1 MKKNLIVKQDGYKEC
16 ASACLL
22 SIIRFYGGNIS
33 INKLVELTKTDK
45 FGTNFYNI
53 KTAANEIGL
62 EGIGYK
68 VDQIN
73 KLKTIK
79 VPFICQIIEKNYEH
93 FIVVYKVNKKYP
105 SHRAVIHIRL
115 ISDIMDICTCALPT
129 SPFPLLISEHF
140 FTTGY
145 TFHEI

>member
-53 KTAANEIGL
+53 KMAANEIGL
-62 EGIGYK
+62 DGIGYK
-68 VDQIN
+68 VDDIT
-73 KLKTIK
+73 KLKNVST
-79 VPFICQIIEKNYEH
+79 
-93 FIVVYKVNKKYP
+93 
-105 SHRAVIHIRL
+105 
-115 ISDIMDICTCALPT
+115 
-129 SPFPLLISEHF
+129 PLF
-140 FTTGY
+140 VK
-145 TFHEI
+145 